1 MRFKR
6 ESRNP
11 PKAAIKESIKPSRD
25 NDKVVIEYQT
35 VMTSEDD
42 GYVEWIAYQTFAF
55 SDHRDIYHLGSGK
68 SVDEINATEDAWNA
82 VRKNRG
88 F

>member
-11 PKAAIKESIKPSRD
+11 RKAAIKESIKPSRG
-25 NDKVVIEYQT
+25 NDKVVIEYQSFGDE
-35 VMTSEDD
+35 MD

-55 SDHRDIYHLGSGK
+55 SDHRKIYHLGSGK
-68 SVDEINATEDAWNA
+68 SIDEINATEDAWDA